1 MAVHTL
7 VKIVIPLYR
16 LPLSQA
22 EETAI
27 KHTARILQSY
37 PICFIIPEGLPK
49 APLER
54 LIPQAGIMSVS
65 NHWLGRENGIS
76 GYNDM
81 MMSKDFYSLFA
92 DTEYILV
99 CQPDA
104 WIFRDEL
111 EKWCRKSYDYIGAPW
126 IRPEKYDRFLPQLW
140 LRLQKIFRHTDISR
154 QDLFDKVGNGG
165 LSLRRINS
173 FIEACERY
181 ENEIIRFRKHCH
193 HHYNEDVFW
202 AIIPRNF
209 KYPTAQEALGFAF
222 DEKPELCYDRNGQK
236 LPFGCHGW
244 SKERLYPFWKPFIPA
259 SPHS

>member
-16 LPLSQA
+16 LPLSQT

-81 MMSKDFYSLFA
+81 MMSFCRHGIYSDLPTRRM
-92 DTEYILV
+92 DIQRRTGKV
-99 CQPDA
+99 V
-104 WIFRDEL
+104 
-111 EKWCRKSYDYIGAPW
+111 
-126 IRPEKYDRFLPQLW
+126 PEK
-140 LRLQKIFRHTDISR
+140 LRLHRRSMDTSRKIRQVPAPIVAKAAKNFPAYRHKQARPFRQSGERRAIFTANKFIYRGLRKIRKRNYPIQKT
-154 QDLFDKVGNGG
+154 LPP
-165 LSLRRINS
+165 SLQRRRILGDNS
-173 FIEACERY
+173 SQFQ
-181 ENEIIRFRKHCH
+181 
-193 HHYNEDVFW
+193 
-202 AIIPRNF
+202 IPDCPRSVGIC
-209 KYPTAQEALGFAF
+209 L
-222 DEKPELCYDRNGQK
+222 
-236 LPFGCHGW
+236 
-244 SKERLYPFWKPFIPA
+244 
-259 SPHS
+259 

>member
-54 LIPQAGIMSVS
+54 LIPQAEIMSVS

-92 DTEYILV
+92 DTN
-99 CQPDA
+99 
-104 WIFRDEL
+104 IFWFANPTHGYSETN
-111 EKWCRKSYDYIGAPW
+111 WKSGAG
-126 IRPEKYDRFLPQLW
+126 
-140 LRLQKIFRHTDISR
+140 
-154 QDLFDKVGNGG
+154 KVTIT
-165 LSLRRINS
+165 S
-173 FIEACERY
+173 
-181 ENEIIRFRKHCH
+181 
-193 HHYNEDVFW
+193 
-202 AIIPRNF
+202 
-209 KYPTAQEALGFAF
+209 AL
-222 DEKPELCYDRNGQK
+222 
-236 LPFGCHGW
+236 HGYVPKNTTG
-244 SKERLYPFWKPFIPA
+244 SCPNCG
-259 SPHS
+259 

>member
-1 MAVHTL
+1 MLHHSRRT
-7 VKIVIPLYR
+7 
-16 LPLSQA
+16 A
-22 EETAI
+22 ESPPRKT
-27 KHTARILQSY
+27 HTASRNHVGKQSLAGTRKRNFRLQRHDDVKRLLQSFCRHGIY
-37 PICFIIPEGLPK
+37 SDLPTRRMDIQRRTGK
-49 APLER
+49 
-54 LIPQAGIMSVS
+54 V
-65 NHWLGRENGIS
+65 
-76 GYNDM
+76 
-81 MMSKDFYSLFA
+81 
-92 DTEYILV
+92 V
-99 CQPDA
+99 
-104 WIFRDEL
+104 
-111 EKWCRKSYDYIGAPW
+111 
-126 IRPEKYDRFLPQLW
+126 PEK
-140 LRLQKIFRHTDISR
+140 LRLHRRSMDTSRKIRQVPAPIVAKAAKIFRHTDISR

-222 DEKPELCYDRNGQK
+222 DEKPELCYERNGQK

>member
-92 DTEYILV
+92 DTEYILI

-140 LRLQKIFRHTDISR
+140 LRLQKFPAYRHKQARPFRQSGERRAIFTANKFIYR
-154 QDLFDKVGNGG
+154 G
-165 LSLRRINS
+165 LRKIRKRNYPIQKTLPPSLQRRRILGDNS
-173 FIEACERY
+173 SQFQIPDCPRSVG
-181 ENEIIRFRKHCH
+181 IR
-193 HHYNEDVFW
+193 
-202 AIIPRNF
+202 
-209 KYPTAQEALGFAF
+209 L
-222 DEKPELCYDRNGQK
+222 
-236 LPFGCHGW
+236 
-244 SKERLYPFWKPFIPA
+244 
-259 SPHS
+259 

>member
-81 MMSKDFYSLFA
+81 MMSKDFYSL
-92 DTEYILV
+92 
-99 CQPDA
+99 
-104 WIFRDEL
+104 FRDEL

-222 DEKPELCYDRNGQK
+222 DEKPELCYERNGQK

>member
-111 EKWCRKSYDYIGAPW
+111 EKWCRKSYDYSKGSSNQPVSG
-126 IRPEKYDRFLPQLW
+126 
-140 LRLQKIFRHTDISR
+140 SR
-154 QDLFDKVGNGG
+154 
-165 LSLRRINS
+165 
-173 FIEACERY
+173 
-181 ENEIIRFRKHCH
+181 
-193 HHYNEDVFW
+193 
-202 AIIPRNF
+202 
-209 KYPTAQEALGFAF
+209 
-222 DEKPELCYDRNGQK
+222 
-236 LPFGCHGW
+236 
-244 SKERLYPFWKPFIPA
+244 
-259 SPHS
+259 

>member
-126 IRPEKYDRFLPQLW
+126 IRPEKYDRFLP
-140 LRLQKIFRHTDISR
+140 IFTICDCVFEIS
-154 QDLFDKVGNGG
+154 V
-165 LSLRRINS
+165 S
-173 FIEACERY
+173 
-181 ENEIIRFRKHCH
+181 
-193 HHYNEDVFW
+193 VFYT
-202 AIIPRNF
+202 F
-209 KYPTAQEALGFAF
+209 
-222 DEKPELCYDRNGQK
+222 
-236 LPFGCHGW
+236 H
-244 SKERLYPFWKPFIPA
+244 
-259 SPHS
+259 

>member
-16 LPLSQA
+16 LPLSQG

-27 KHTARILQSY
+27 KHSY

-92 DTEYILV
+92 DTE
-99 CQPDA
+99 
-104 WIFRDEL
+104 
-111 EKWCRKSYDYIGAPW
+111 
-126 IRPEKYDRFLPQLW
+126 
-140 LRLQKIFRHTDISR
+140 
-154 QDLFDKVGNGG
+154 
-165 LSLRRINS
+165 
-173 FIEACERY
+173 
-181 ENEIIRFRKHCH
+181 
-193 HHYNEDVFW
+193 
-202 AIIPRNF
+202 
-209 KYPTAQEALGFAF
+209 
-222 DEKPELCYDRNGQK
+222 
-236 LPFGCHGW
+236 
-244 SKERLYPFWKPFIPA
+244 
-259 SPHS
+259 

>member
-92 DTEYILV
+92 DTGIYS
-99 CQPDA
+99 D
-104 WIFRDEL
+104 
-111 EKWCRKSYDYIGAPW
+111 
-126 IRPEKYDRFLPQLW
+126 LPT
-140 LRLQKIFRHTDISR
+140 RRMDIQR
-154 QDLFDKVGNGG
+154 RTGKVVP
-165 LSLRRINS
+165 
-173 FIEACERY
+173 
-181 ENEIIRFRKHCH
+181 K
-193 HHYNEDVFW
+193 
-202 AIIPRNF
+202 
-209 KYPTAQEALGFAF
+209 
-222 DEKPELCYDRNGQK
+222 K
-236 LPFGCHGW
+236 L
-244 SKERLYPFWKPFIPA
+244 
-259 SPHS
+259 